1 MTCAGVCIIHDD
13 HTALTHGLSLDTGK
27 LSYLTIN
34 ADPGSMYMCLHGSN
48 VRENDEN
55 VVQKYALESGDLF
68 PFAEKRASTHSP

>member
-1 MTCAGVCIIHDD
+1 MII
-13 HTALTHGLSLDTGK
+13 TRLSLIGLSLDTGK

-34 ADPGSMYMCLHGSN
+34 ADPGSMYMCLYGSN

-68 PFAEKRASTHSP
+68 PFAERRASTHPPSKKYRDTL